1 MLILKLARKLKSVT
15 QLRLYYILNLNS
27 MNNDLEQEIAH
38 GHAVLRRDLLIVCGL
53 TVSLFAAM
61 VILYFVNQ
69 STGLLA
75 NLASN

>member
-1 MLILKLARKLKSVT
+1 
-15 QLRLYYILNLNS
+15 